1 MSRRCYSYRLTML
14 AARSRTCL
22 AVCFCS
28 CAVLI
33 TEVTLTRIFSVTLMY
48 HYAFLVLS
56 VTLFGLGAGGIF
68 HFVSG
73 SLRRRPESAPWLALG
88 AAIALPACLGV
99 ILRLPFLP
107 QLFSFANA
115 AVLTAIVL
123 LSAIPFFLAGLL
135 LSLLY
140 MLNRTAISNL
150 YAYDLV
156 GAAAGCGL
164 ALYLIGVVGAPA
176 TPLMASLLWVSC
188 AFLTAKPGRSL
199 LFQFSVVGV
208 LLIIAI
214 LPFVGWL
221 RLKAIKGGPEENV
234 EFEKWNAFSR
244 VAVSGFGARKV
255 IHIDAGASTEILS
268 DAARQTGLDKF
279 AGITRLAYLLRQNST
294 ALVVGPGGGREV
306 GAALASGNTV
316 TGVEINPIIV
326 DDLMMK
332 RYLSFT
338 GELYKSPRVR
348 IVTADA
354 RSFLE
359 RTDEQ
364 YDVIQENAVDTW
376 AAVSGGGFTLS
387 ESYLYTVE
395 AFETYFRRLTADG
408 ILTLGR
414 WEFRQPQQMIRVL
427 SLALEAMDRQYPGD
441 NRSRFFLVTDSSYE
455 QGGGI
460 PAVILMKKSA
470 FTDSELQTLRQAA
483 SASGYNVAY
492 DPGSSL
498 SNPYVDLINSKDRRH
513 YFDSYPLNIR
523 PPEDDRPFFFFTLK
537 WRDVFSVWNTPE
549 ESRKNNAGL
558 FLLSG
563 VGLIMLVLTALTFV
577 LPLITRHR
585 NGIGKFA
592 GIYFLCIGLAFMMF
606 ETVMMQKAILFLGH
620 PTYSFPAVLCALLLG
635 AGTGSWLTRNV
646 DAGRLARSAVT
657 LVIVLSGLVLV
668 LPLWLQWGFR
678 FGLAVRVVWLSLP
691 LFGIGMLLGRLFPL
705 GLRKLG
711 ETQVPWAW
719 ALNGSASVLG
729 SIIAVLL
736 AMQIGFAAVLWIAVG
751 FYGLAAVSAFKL

>member
-1 MSRRCYSYRLTML
+1 ML
-14 AARSRTCL
+14 AARTRTCL
-22 AVCFCS
+22 AVCLCS

-56 VTLFGLGAGGIF
+56 ITLFGLGAGGIF
-68 HFVSG
+68 HFVSD
-73 SLRRRPESAPWLALG
+73 SLRRRPESASWLALG
-88 AAIALPACLGV
+88 AAVTLPACLGV

-107 QLFSFANA
+107 QLFSASNA
-115 AVLTAIVL
+115 AVLMAIVL

-140 MLNRTAISNL
+140 ALHRAAVSNL

-156 GAAAGCGL
+156 GAAVGCGL
-164 ALYLIGVVGAPA
+164 ALYLIGLVGAPA
-176 TPLMASLLWVSC
+176 TPLMASLLWVGC
-188 AFLTAKPGRSL
+188 ALLMAKPGRSL
-199 LFQFSVVGV
+199 SFQISVIGA
-208 LLIIAI
+208 LLMIAI
-214 LPFVGWL
+214 FPFAGWL

-244 VAVSGFGARKV
+244 VAVSQFGARKV

-268 DAARQTGLDKF
+268 DEARRTGLDNF
-279 AGITRLAYLLRQNST
+279 AGITRLAYLLRRNSKV
-294 ALVVGPGGGREV
+294 LVVGPGGGREV
-306 GAALASGNTV
+306 GAALVSGNTV

-326 DDLMMK
+326 DDLMMN
-332 RYLSFT
+332 RYLTFT
-338 GELYKSPRVR
+338 GGLFTSPNVR

-359 RTDEQ
+359 RTNEQ

-395 AFETYFRRLTADG
+395 AFETYFRHLTPDG

-414 WEFRQPQQMIRVL
+414 WEFRQPQQMIRVI
-427 SLALEAMDRQYPGD
+427 SLALEAMKKYPGD
-441 NRSRFFLVTDSSYE
+441 NRSRFFLVTDSSFE

-460 PAVILMKKSA
+460 PAVILIKKSP
-470 FTDSELQTLRQAA
+470 FTDSELQTLREA
-483 SASGYNVAY
+483 SSVSGYNVAY
-492 DPGSSL
+492 DPGLSS
-498 SNPYVDLINSKDRRH
+498 SNPYVDLINSKDRHQFFR
-513 YFDSYPLNIR
+513 SYPLNIS
-523 PPEDDRPFFFFTLK
+523 PPEDDKPFFFFTLK
-537 WRDVFSVWNTPE
+537 WRDVLSVWNTPE

-577 LPLITRHR
+577 LPLMVRQR
-585 NGIGKFA
+585 NGIGKVA
-592 GIYFLCIGLAFMMF
+592 GIYFLSIGLAFMMV
-606 ETVMMQKAILFLGH
+606 ETVLMQKAILFLGH

-646 DAGRLARSAVT
+646 DAAKLTRSVVT
-657 LVIVLSGLVLV
+657 LVIVLSCVVLF
-668 LPLWLQWGFR
+668 LPVWLQWGFR
-678 FGLAVRVVWLSLP
+678 FNLSVRILWLALP
-691 LFGIGMLLGRLFPL
+691 LFGLGILLGRLFPL

-751 FYGLAAVSAFKL
+751 FYGLAAASAFKLVTMK